1 MKYAFYHIPSEK
13 FYGSTIA
20 RLLHVLG
27 SLDKQGR
34 YKIFS
39 TCIEKGDTIEHNSQ
53 ARKQLAL
60 LAKMRRLLGHLPDVN
75 TLLSWLL
82 VKKEVRTP

>member
-27 SLDKQGR
+27 SLDKQGST
-34 YKIFS
+34 IFS
-39 TCIEKGDTIEHNSQ
+39 ASIEKGDTIEHNSQ
-53 ARKQLAL
+53 ARSRLAL

-82 VKKEVRTP
+82 VKKEVRKP